1 MSSLYHQKYHRH
13 NHHTLPLSGDLH
25 PDSSQDPIASY
36 DSPFMGDFVL
46 DGCLYSA
53 GLNGTAKSVGV
64 TLSSDNIA
72 LHAIGDVNIHGN
84 VSVKDLTI
92 TSIQE
97 ESQFIVSTDAQY
109 DLSLNTQK
117 YDVKVWDLVNNVD
130 VLLNYT
136 APSVIDI
143 EQEEY
148 VNNLNYISQSYINVV
163 VTGTRPIYFQ
173 WYRNGKVLPGQNK
186 SFIRT
191 SDDGDYTLIAKNR
204 VGEISVVVAVP
215 FDEDVITNHKYV
227 DLTTHDGYDLY
238 IEYNYLVKIDNSE
251 IDYIV
256 DQYGTYLRV

>member
-1 MSSLYHQKYHRH
+1 M
-13 NHHTLPLSGDLH
+13 
-25 PDSSQDPIASY
+25 
-36 DSPFMGDFVL
+36 
-46 DGCLYSA
+46 
-53 GLNGTAKSVGV
+53 
-64 TLSSDNIA
+64 
-72 LHAIGDVNIHGN
+72 
-84 VSVKDLTI
+84 
-92 TSIQE
+92 
-97 ESQFIVSTDAQY
+97 STDAQY